1 MSAQKQAASHL
12 IRRSLTWRQQSGR
25 VKKVEAPKVLL
36 RTADAGNIWG
46 TLFRFI
52 TTMSCKPSKQNRR
65 GFCNFFLLQRVHRH
79 DDAIA
84 HYPSRG
90 GMSIATSC
98 MRWPKLWRGLLYA
111 CVFLFAAAAEGQIQ
125 VDLKFKRMQYIA
137 YEPVVATLAI
147 TNLAGR
153 DIELHDA
160 NGQSWLGFEVTG
172 YEDQPVTLLSTEN
185 AQPPLKIEAG
195 QRVTRQIDLAS
206 LYPVHDFGAYHL
218 RTHVYFADLAKFF
231 YSGTRVFEVTDAR
244 PIWQQTVGI
253 PTGVPASG
261 EVRTYSLL
269 TNRFPDHTSLYVRVQ
284 DKDTGIVYATYS
296 LGRTISF
303 EQPQAE
309 IDRANQLHVLHCAA
323 PRAWSYA
330 RIGLNGELL
339 THSSF
344 METRTRPHLV
354 HSGGGEIAVHGG
366 MVEAPTQ
373 SSGSKAPKLSARPPG
388 APTNDDR

>member
-12 IRRSLTWRQQSGR
+12 IRRSLTRRQQSGR

-52 TTMSCKPSKQNRR
+52 TTMSCKLSKQNRR
-65 GFCNFFLLQRVHRH
+65 GFCNFFLLRRVHRQ
-79 DDAIA
+79 DEANA

-90 GMSIATSC
+90 GMS
-98 MRWPKLWRGLLYA
+98 WPKLWRGLLYA

-195 QRVTRQIDLAS
+195 QRVTRQIDLTP
-206 LYPVHDFGAYHL
+206 LYPVNEFGAYHV
-218 RTHVYFADLAKFF
+218 RTNIYFADLGKFF

-253 PTGVPASG
+253 PDGIAAAG
-261 EVRTYSLL
+261 AVRTYSLL

-296 LGRTISF
+296 LG
-303 EQPQAE
+303 
-309 IDRANQLHVLHCAA
+309 
-323 PRAWSYA
+323 
-330 RIGLNGELL
+330 
-339 THSSF
+339 
-344 METRTRPHLV
+344 
-354 HSGGGEIAVHGG
+354 
-366 MVEAPTQ
+366 
-373 SSGSKAPKLSARPPG
+373 
-388 APTNDDR
+388 